1 MRPDIA
7 RIVLAACCIAFA
19 PGALAHDHT
28 GHEMHE
34 QQAKEPA
41 RKPSAAQVALTD
53 TALLDQDGRERRMKS
68 DVVGDR
74 IVVVDFIYTTC
85 TTICPVISATFA
97 DVQKRLGDSLGRE
110 VGLVSISVDPARDTP
125 AALKAYGKKVGARDG
140 WTWLTGKPQD
150 VNSVLKEMGAY
161 VASPDL
167 HPAMV
172 LVGDGRTG
180 QWTRFFGFPSAAQ
193 IMARVGELKAAR
205 GSAKAEQPA
214 AKLQP
219 VAARLEPVAAKA
231 APANKGRDYF
241 TDTILVTQDGRKMR
255 FYTDVL
261 QGHVVLINFMY
272 TSCGD
277 ACPLITSSLV
287 KAKNELGD
295 AFGRDVRFVSLSVD
309 PEHDT
314 PADLAK
320 FAKKMDAR
328 HPEWIFLTGTKANMD
343 LVLKKLGSY
352 TDDPTDHQT
361 GLIIGNTR
369 TDHWRK
375 VRPDTPPGV
384 IAAELR
390 SLLAEPVAATQ

>member
-1 MRPDIA
+1 MRFRMD
-7 RIVLAACCIAFA
+7 RIILSLGCAVFAAGSF
-19 PGALAHDHT
+19 AHDHA

-34 QQAKEPA
+34 QQANQPA
-41 RKPSAAQVALTD
+41 PKPGAAQVSLTD
-53 TALLDQDGRERRMKS
+53 TALLDQDGKARRMKS

-97 DVQKRLGDSLGRE
+97 DVQKRLGDSVGRD

-125 AALKAYGKKVGARDG
+125 AALKEYGEKVGARAG
-140 WTWLTGKPQD
+140 WTWLTGNPQD
-150 VNSVLKEMGAY
+150 VNSVLKGLGAY
-161 VASPDL
+161 VASPEQ
-167 HPAMV
+167 HPSMV

-193 IMARVGELKAAR
+193 IVARVNELKGAR
-205 GSAKAEQPA
+205 KSARAEPV

-231 APANKGRDYF
+231 TGSKGRDYF
-241 TDTILVTQDGRKMR
+241 TDTLLVAQDGRKMR
-255 FYTDVL
+255 FYSDVL
-261 QGHVVLINFMY
+261 AGHIVLINFMY
-272 TSCGD
+272 ASCQD
-277 ACPLITSSLV
+277 ACPLITASLV
-287 KAKNELGD
+287 KARNELGD
-295 AFGRDVRFVSLSVD
+295 AASQVRFVSLSVD

-314 PADLAK
+314 PADMAK
-320 FAKKMDAR
+320 FAKKMNAQ
-328 HPEWIFLTGTKANMD
+328 HPEWLFLTGSKANMD
-343 LVLKKLGSY
+343 TVLKKLGSY

-369 TDHWRK
+369 TEHWRK
-375 VRPDTPPGV
+375 VRPDAPPSA

-390 SLLAEPVAATQ
+390 SLLTEPVAAAQ

>member
-1 MRPDIA
+1 MRFQLHRIIA
-7 RIVLAACCIAFA
+7 ALCCAVFAAGSF
-19 PGALAHDHT
+19 AHDHA

-34 QQAKEPA
+34 RQAAQPA
-41 RKPSAAQVALTD
+41 PKPGAAQVSLTD
-53 TALLDQDGRERRMKS
+53 TALLDQDGKPRTMKS

-97 DVQKRLGDSLGRE
+97 DVQKRLGDSMGRD

-125 AALKAYGKKVGARDG
+125 AALKEYGEKVGARAG

-150 VNSVLKEMGAY
+150 VDVVLKGLGAY
-161 VASPDL
+161 VASPDQ
-167 HPAMV
+167 HPSMV

-193 IMARVGELKAAR
+193 IVARVNELKGAR
-205 GSAKAEQPA
+205 KSAQAEPV

-219 VAARLEPVAAKA
+219 VAARLEPVAANA
-231 APANKGRDYF
+231 ATGNKGRDYF
-241 TDTILVTQDGRKMR
+241 TDTPLVAQDGRKMR
-255 FYTDVL
+255 FYSDVL
-261 QGHVVLINFMY
+261 AGHIVLINFMY
-272 TSCGD
+272 ASCKD
-277 ACPLITSSLV
+277 ACPLITASLV
-287 KAKNELGD
+287 KARSELGRD
-295 AFGRDVRFVSLSVD
+295 ASRVRFVSLSVD

-320 FAKKMDAR
+320 FAKKMNAQ
-328 HPEWIFLTGTKANMD
+328 HPEWLFLTGTKANMD
-343 LVLKKLGSY
+343 TVLKKLGSY

-369 TDHWRK
+369 TEHWRK
-375 VRPDTPPGV
+375 VRPDAPPSA

-390 SLLAEPVAATQ
+390 SLLTEPVAATQ